1 MGPLA
6 GSGSF
11 FYFMGE
17 RDSRL
22 VTTVS
27 KGPLSTYVINN
38 RIPRFPIRQEYA
50 DRDML
55 RKRLEDAFQVWLK
68 ERFISNLIRRKICSQ
83 IYDFN
88 VWLDDGRKVI
98 EDSNGMDFRDWC
110 ARAGQEPLSEWA
122 DFLRYARLRVPELSW
137 SALAG

>member
-1 MGPLA
+1 M
-6 GSGSF
+6 
-11 FYFMGE
+11 
-17 RDSRL
+17 
-22 VTTVS
+22 
-27 KGPLSTYVINN
+27 STYVINN

-55 RKRLEDAFQVWLK
+55 RKRLEDVFQVWLK

-98 EDSNGMDFRDWC
+98 EDSSGTEFTSWC
-110 ARAGQEPLSEWA
+110 AQVGQDPLSEWA

-137 SALAG
+137 SAQPA